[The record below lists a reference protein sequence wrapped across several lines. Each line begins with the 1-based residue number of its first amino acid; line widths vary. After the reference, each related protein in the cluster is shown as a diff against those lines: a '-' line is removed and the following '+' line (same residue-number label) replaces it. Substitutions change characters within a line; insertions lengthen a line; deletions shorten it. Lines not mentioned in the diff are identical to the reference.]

1 MAKRIFD
8 PDEHPERLQY
18 LLQKVSCDKSITV
31 AGSVAN
37 EGYIRSADAK
47 KVIFDIPARLSDQ
60 RIADTEIQVS
70 AQDFI
75 LERGE
80 IYSSDMLMIQYSVD
94 RGEKKGSMNYQNV
107 NGVLLIVFMRHS
119 SKPFKEAK
127 TDRYIHRFNK
137 EVSDSGIEYK
147 PLRQVVY
154 VELDKCLKQFLRGKD
169 GENDEELQLLL
180 SAMADINAK
189 EVKERIQGSPFMME
203 IAGEVKQLA
212 QSKEVQAML
221 LAEKYAIADT
231 NAALS
236 YAKNE
241 GRVEERNNN
250 LETVTQNLMQREGLS
265 RKDAEEKAKLLFS

>member
-1 MAKRIFD
+1 
-8 PDEHPERLQY
+8 
-18 LLQKVSCDKSITV
+18 
-31 AGSVAN
+31 
-37 EGYIRSADAK
+37 
-47 KVIFDIPARLSDQ
+47 
-60 RIADTEIQVS
+60 
-70 AQDFI
+70 
-75 LERGE
+75 
-80 IYSSDMLMIQYSVD
+80 MI
-94 RGEKKGSMNYQNV
+94 
-107 NGVLLIVFMRHS
+107 FMRHS
-119 SKPFKEAK
+119 SKPFKEEK

-241 GRVEERNNN
+241 GRVEGRVEERNNN